1 MGLQVGSKSAGRSVL
16 LGFFLYPAV
25 ENIPGG
31 IIFYRGLQTSHTRAE
46 DWKITLPEALIKPQD
61 QPAITS
67 QCVADV
73 LVLTKLFFTIFT
85 RYFFCLLLLDNF
97 LKNSSFY

>member
-16 LGFFLYPAV
+16 LMFFLYPAV

-46 DWKITLPEALIKPQD
+46 DWKITFSQPELT
-61 QPAITS
+61 ITG
-67 QCVADV
+67 
-73 LVLTKLFFTIFT
+73 
-85 RYFFCLLLLDNF
+85 N
-97 LKNSSFY
+97 

>member
-1 MGLQVGSKSAGRSVL
+1 MRLSVGNKSAGRSVP

-46 DWKITLPEALIKPQD
+46 DWKFT
-61 QPAITS
+61 
-67 QCVADV
+67 
-73 LVLTKLFFTIFT
+73 FFPT
-85 RYFFCLLLLDNF
+85 
-97 LKNSSFY
+97 